1 MTKFRKGDVVSIECV
16 VQYQYSETELSIL
29 QPNGYSAIL
38 IDTDKVTL
46 VRNEIQVGD
55 LIKNAGTPG
64 EPMGRVL
71 AIQGDYAWIE
81 TDNNI
86 MATWALSICR
96 RADIQEQGKEE
107 AA

>member
-1 MTKFRKGDVVSIECV
+1 MTRFRKGDVVSIECV

-46 VRNEIQVGD
+46 VRNDIQVGD
-55 LIKNAGTPG
+55 LIKNSSVPG
-64 EPMGRVL
+64 EPEGRVL
-71 AIQGDYAWIE
+71 AIQGDYAWLE
-81 TDNNI
+81 TSCGDYS
-86 MATWALSICR
+86 TWKITRCERVETSLA
-96 RADIQEQGKEE
+96 QV